1 MEGGS
6 DAVCIDGVEDVA
18 AGGELRVVKRCLK
31 KALTMS
37 REQKEAFTER
47 IEELV
52 CSVSRIMH
60 HGSLLATYYVL
71 SLMEANTPPTDKM
84 LTDQMFWRQ
93 FMVYSKTSTRA
104 GLYPEIK
111 AFADER
117 RHLIP
122 DSAHVKMDC
131 HCVNTAAR
139 KLRASV
145 LTMLSHR
152 FYQRVTSATKA
163 MFPDAPRFVW
173 SAVTSRCLGRSGGG
187 TAVLNRRMWQ
197 FIEAVRG
204 DIFQGANVFSLAVEE
219 AVGIGKWV
227 KSDQTSKEAVCRALL
242 SGAPPQASHLS
253 VSGGVMAGHVVA
265 FLSELR
271 AASGPVAD
279 ERIAELVASRLPPR
293 TSAAT
298 RGAVVRDIIT
308 GSNEAPTTHG
318 TFIKVA
324 RSMLRFAGVI
334 SVAWLKKHPSR
345 ALVAIRRMMIEVEEG
360 ILLAEK
366 EGRKRRPKR
375 FPLLPI
381 FGQRRQMISIDAA
394 TLLWICKESG
404 ILKKE
409 ATKGAMNIDF
419 KRSIFRVSKGFSF
432 SENTSIETDGVAIVL
447 RVFKERVMAAPK
459 IATASDLEG
468 LIYSRVISNDPG
480 RRQIATT
487 VEWNKGHDDRWVMKP
502 GSKRLTRDEY
512 YNQAGINKRMAKRR
526 KRDLAIAAE
535 ADVLRQASLKTSSV
549 DVFEAS
555 LEKRMKVVDELWKH
569 KLKRWTSMADMSG
582 FAARRKTIDRFWR
595 HKVGLE
601 ESPQRSKTVVVFGDG
616 SFPATGK
623 RERAVPRKAMEAAA
637 SRFAMKVVKVREAYT
652 TKVCSTCH
660 EPTDEVKMLR
670 WKKSR
675 AGVRKERRVVVQE
688 LRRCVSNACS
698 ATSYKSRDEDAAIS
712 IFQIFMAGSDR
723 PFCYT
728 KEGYTTAMAAR

>member
-6 DAVCIDGVEDVA
+6 DAYGVDDAEDEA
-18 AGGELRVVKRCLK
+18 AGGELRVVKRCLN
-31 KALTMS
+31 KALNMPE
-37 REQKEAFTER
+37 EQRRAFSQR
-47 IEELV
+47 VEELV
-52 CSVSRIMH
+52 CTVSRVMH
-60 HGSLLATYYVL
+60 HGSLLATSFVL
-71 SLMEANTPPTDKM
+71 RHMEAGNPPTDGM
-84 LTDQMFWRQ
+84 LKDQTFWRQ
-93 FMVYSKTSTRA
+93 CMSYSKTSTLA
-104 GLYPEIK
+104 GAYPEIK

-122 DSAHVKMDC
+122 DAEAVSMDGNC
-131 HCVNTAAR
+131 INSAAR
-139 KLRASV
+139 KLMASV
-145 LTMLSHR
+145 LTMLSYR
-152 FYQRVTSATKA
+152 FYQRVVSATKA
-163 MFPDAPRFVW
+163 MFPDAPPFVTN
-173 SAVTSRCLGRSGGG
+173 AVTSRCMGRCGGSS
-187 TAVLNRRMWQ
+187 AVLDRRAWH

-204 DIFQGANVFSLAVEE
+204 DIFQGADVSSLAVED
-219 AVGIGKWV
+219 AVWMGRWV
-227 KSDQTSKEAVCRALL
+227 KKAHRDAACRELL
-242 SGAPPQASHLS
+242 AGRVPQASHMTN
-253 VSGGVMAGHVVA
+253 SGGVVAGHVLA
-265 FLSELR
+265 FLPACR
-271 AASGPVAD
+271 AATGPVPD
-279 ERIAELVASRLPPR
+279 ETIAELVASRLPER
-293 TSAAT
+293 TSAAA
-298 RGAVVRDIIT
+298 REAVVRDVIR
-308 GSNEAPTTHG
+308 GSNEAPKIHSPLV
-318 TFIKVA
+318 KVA

-334 SVAWLKKHPSR
+334 SVPWLKRHPSR
-345 ALVAIRRMMIEVEEG
+345 ALVAVRRMMLEVEEG

-381 FGQRRQMISIDAA
+381 FSQRRQMISIDAQ
-394 TLLWICKESG
+394 TLLSICKTSG
-404 ILKKE
+404 ILN
-409 ATKGAMNIDF
+409 KGAKVNLLNLDF
-419 KRSIFRVSKGFSF
+419 RRSLFRVTKGFSF
-432 SENTSIETDGVAIVL
+432 SENTSIETDGVAVVL
-447 RVFKERVMAAPK
+447 RVFKEKVMASPK
-459 IATASDLEG
+459 IATASDLKG
-468 LIYSRVISNDPG
+468 LSYSRVISNDPG

-487 VEWNKGHDDRWVMKP
+487 VEWNKDHDDRWVMKP

-512 YNQAGINKRMAKRR
+512 YNQAGINSRMAKRR
-526 KRDLAIAAE
+526 KRDAVIAAE
-535 ADVLRQASLKTSSV
+535 TDVLKAASLKTASAAT
-549 DVFEAS
+549 FEAS
-555 LEKRMKVVDELWKH
+555 LLTRMGVVEALWTH
-569 KLKRWTSMADMSG
+569 KLGRWTSIADMSG

-601 ESPQRSKTVVVFGDG
+601 ACPSKSRTIVVFGDG

-675 AGVRKERRVVVQE
+675 AGVWKERRVVVQE

>member
-1 MEGGS
+1 MEVGS
-6 DAVCIDGVEDVA
+6 DAVGIDDDEDEA

-31 KALTMS
+31 KALAMS
-37 REQKEAFTER
+37 GDQKQAFTQR

-60 HGSLLATYYVL
+60 HGSLLATNYVL
-71 SLMEANTPPTDKM
+71 SLMEAGTPPTDEM
-84 LTDQMFWRQ
+84 LTHQMFWRQ
-93 FMVYSKTSTRA
+93 FLVYSKTSTRVGA
-104 GLYPEIK
+104 YPHIK
-111 AFADER
+111 NFADVR

-122 DSAHVKMDC
+122 DSDPVTMDC
-131 HCVNTAAR
+131 HCVNSAAR
-139 KLRASV
+139 KMMASV

-152 FYQRVTSATKA
+152 FYQRVTNAAKAT
-163 MFPDAPRFVW
+163 FPDAPRFVW
-173 SAVTSRCLGRSGGG
+173 SAVTSRCLGRSGGA
-187 TAVLNRRMWQ
+187 TAVLDRRMWQ
-197 FIEAVRG
+197 FIEAVRR
-204 DIFQGANVFSLAVEE
+204 DVFQGADVVSIAVEG
-219 AVGIGKWV
+219 AVGTGKWV
-227 KSDQTSKEAVCRALL
+227 KSDPASKKAACLALL
-242 SGAPPQASHLS
+242 DGRVPQASHMS
-253 VSGGVMAGHVVA
+253 ATGGVVAGHVLA
-265 FLSELR
+265 FISELR
-271 AASGPVAD
+271 SSSGPVAD
-279 ERIAELVASRLPPR
+279 ERIAELVASRLPR
-293 TSAAT
+293 ASAAT
-298 RGAVVRDIIT
+298 RGVVVRDIVT

-318 TFIKVA
+318 TLIKVA

-394 TLLWICKESG
+394 TLLSICKTSG
-404 ILKKE
+404 ILKK
-409 ATKGAMNIDF
+409 GAKVDLVTIDF
-419 KRSIFRVSKGFSF
+419 KRSLFNVSKGFSF

-459 IATASDLEG
+459 IATASDLQG
-468 LIYSRVISNDPG
+468 LSYSRVISNDPG

-487 VEWNKGHDDRWVMKP
+487 VEWNKASDDRWVMKP

-512 YNQAGINKRMAKRR
+512 YNQAGINTRMAKRR
-526 KRDLAIAAE
+526 KRDVAVAAKTE
-535 ADVLRQASLKTSSV
+535 VLKQASLKTSSV
-549 DVFEAS
+549 AAFEES
-555 LEKRMKVVDELWKH
+555 LLARMTVVEALWKH
-569 KLKRWTSMADMSG
+569 KLGRWTSIADMSG

-595 HKVGLE
+595 GKVGLE
-601 ESPQRSKTVVVFGDG
+601 ESPAKSKTVVVFGDG

-637 SRFAMKVVKVREAYT
+637 SRFAAKVVKVREAYT

-670 WKKSR
+670 SKKSR
-675 AGVRKERRVVVQE
+675 SGVWKGRRVVVQE

-698 ATSYKSRDEDAAIS
+698 ATAYKSRDVDAAIS
-712 IFQIFMAGSDR
+712 IFQIFMAGRER

-728 KEGYTTAMAAR
+728 KEGYTAAMAAR

>member
-6 DAVCIDGVEDVA
+6 DAVGVDAAEDEA

-37 REQKEAFTER
+37 REQKEAFSQR
-47 IEELV
+47 IEGLV

-60 HGSLLATYYVL
+60 HGSLLATNYVL
-71 SLMEANTPPTDKM
+71 SLMEAGTPPTDKM

-111 AFADER
+111 AFADKR

-122 DSAHVKMDC
+122 DSAHVTMDC
-131 HCVNTAAR
+131 HCVNSAAR
-139 KLRASV
+139 KMMASV

-152 FYQRVTSATKA
+152 FFQRVMSATKA

-173 SAVTSRCLGRSGGG
+173 SAVTSRCLGRSGGA
-187 TAVLNRRMWQ
+187 TTVLDRRMWQ
-197 FIEAVRG
+197 FIEAVRR

-227 KSDQTSKEAVCRALL
+227 KSDQTSKEAARRALL
-242 SGAPPQASHLS
+242 AGEDPPARHLS
-253 VSGGVMAGHVVA
+253 VSGGVMAGHVRA

-279 ERIAELVASRLPPR
+279 ERIADLVASRLPNAR
-293 TSAAT
+293 AAT
-298 RGAVVRDIIT
+298 RGAIVRDIIT

-404 ILKKE
+404 ILKKQ
-409 ATKGAMNIDF
+409 ATKSVMTIDF
-419 KRSIFRVSKGFSF
+419 KRSIFSVSKGFSF

-468 LIYSRVISNDPG
+468 LSYSRVISNDPG

-487 VEWNKGHDDRWVMKP
+487 VEWNKDRDDRWVMKP

-535 ADVLRQASLKTSSV
+535 ADVLKQASIKTSSV
-549 DVFEAS
+549 AAFEAS
-555 LEKRMKVVDELWKH
+555 LLARMVVVEALWKH
-569 KLKRWTSMADMSG
+569 KLGRWTSIADMTG

-675 AGVRKERRVVVQE
+675 AGVWKEMRVVVQE